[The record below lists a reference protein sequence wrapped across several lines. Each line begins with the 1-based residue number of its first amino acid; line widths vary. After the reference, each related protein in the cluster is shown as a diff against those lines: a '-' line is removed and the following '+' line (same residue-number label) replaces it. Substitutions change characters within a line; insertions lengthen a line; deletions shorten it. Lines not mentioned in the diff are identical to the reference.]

1 MATCAS
7 PTGRGADVSAR
18 LHFFRERALVV
29 TRTADSGWH
38 AHRALQAMVALDGE
52 LFCEREGASPQR
64 VGAAGFAPMERHRI
78 RGGDARIAYLFFDV
92 GPRAWQ
98 SWREA
103 GGEAQAPDT
112 VLIDALR
119 ALADAPEDACSDAEA
134 LAARW
139 CAQCWPGL
147 AMQAPAD
154 PRLKRALDAL
164 ESDPLAAWTHRS
176 LAERAHLSPSRFQV
190 LFREATGLPVRN
202 YLLWRRLLEAAE
214 RLKAGEPVTAAAH
227 ATGFADAAHLS
238 RSFRRIV
245 GAAPSSLLPSR
256 ESRP

>member
-1 MATCAS
+1 M
-7 PTGRGADVSAR
+7 PAR
-18 LHFFRERALVV
+18 LHFFRERALVL

-38 AHRALQAMVALDGE
+38 AHRALQAMVALDDR
-52 LFCEREGASPQR
+52 FRVERD
-64 VGAAGFAPMERHRI
+64 AAAARECHFAAFAPMERHRI
-78 RGGDARIAYLFFDV
+78 RGGEARIAYLFFDV

-98 SWREA
+98 AWREA
-103 GGEAQAPDT
+103 GGAVREPEPALLEA
-112 VLIDALR
+112 LS
-119 ALADAPEDACSDAEA
+119 ALARPGADVDLGAVEA

-147 AMQAPAD
+147 AVQAPAD

-164 ESDPLAAWTHRS
+164 EAEPLAPWTHRS

-202 YLLWRRLLEAAE
+202 YLLWRRLLEAAA
-214 RLKAGEPVTAAAH
+214 RLQAGEAVTAVAH

-238 RSFRRIV
+238 RSFRRII
-245 GAAPSSLLPSR
+245 GAAPSSLLPER
-256 ESRP
+256 